1 MPAPLRVLAISSY
14 GGVGGSELATVDFI
28 AHRPPGV
35 EVDALLVSG
44 GQMQSLL
51 EVPTWVAHGYV
62 GRPGP
67 DELRRFTRSL
77 VPLLRERR
85 PDVVWAVGSKAALL
99 SAAACRITRTKIVW
113 HKVDFAWDR
122 QLTRPIGLAVDG
134 VTAVSHALVDALGP
148 LRERRYLGRVTPPLR
163 LAREVAP
170 LDGGAPPTIGT
181 VARLVP
187 YKGIHHMLRAGALLA
202 EEFPDLR
209 VVIAGGAA
217 REYPDY
223 PAKLEALAHELGM
236 RERVELLGHVHD
248 VAGVYDRIG
257 VFLSATYLDDEG
269 FGLEGLGAGILEA
282 SWARRPVVVA
292 RAGGSVEAVEDGV
305 SGTLV
310 DSAEPA
316 ALAAGVRPYL
326 RDPDLARRTGTA
338 GREYALR
345 RGIEPREASARMFDL
360 LSRAAR

>member
-28 AHRPPGV
+28 AHRPAGI

-44 GQMQSLL
+44 GRMEELL
-51 EVPTWVAHGYV
+51 DVPTWVAHGYE

-67 DELRRFTRSL
+67 REAARFTRSL

-99 SAAACRITRTKIVW
+99 AVAASRIAGVPIVW

-122 QLTRPIGLAVDG
+122 QLTRPLAAAVDG
-134 VTAVSHALVDALGP
+134 VTAVSNALVEVLGP
-148 LRERRYLGRVTPPLR
+148 LRARRYLGRVTPPLR
-163 LAREVAP
+163 LDRDVAP
-170 LDGGAPPTIGT
+170 LAEGAPPVIGT
-181 VARLVP
+181 VARLIP
-187 YKGIHHMLRAGALLA
+187 YKGIHHMLGAGALLA
-202 EEFPDLR
+202 REFPDLR
-209 VVIAGGAA
+209 VVVAGGLAA
-217 REYPDY
+217 EHPDY
-223 PAKLEALAHELGM
+223 RSRLDALASELGIAD
-236 RERVELLGHVHD
+236 RVELLGHVTD
-248 VAGVYDRIG
+248 VASVYERLS

-310 DSAEPA
+310 ESVDPA

-326 RDPDLARRTGTA
+326 RDPSLARRTGDA
-338 GREYALR
+338 GREFALR

-360 LSRAAR
+360 LSQAAR